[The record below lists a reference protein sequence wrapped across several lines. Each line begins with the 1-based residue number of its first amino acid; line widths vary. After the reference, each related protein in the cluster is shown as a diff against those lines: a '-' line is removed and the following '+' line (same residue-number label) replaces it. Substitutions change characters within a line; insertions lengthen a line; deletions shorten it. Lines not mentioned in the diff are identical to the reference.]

1 MSFWDNDHPT
11 HQEMYDILYNKYVP
25 GVGKCSTDEAE
36 AIRLVS
42 GVGYQLYNNGCWFGT
57 GNYHV
62 KEYMSQNICSAAD
75 DLMHMLDYLYKQSDE
90 YLEDHAWNDLSDEEK
105 EQRVEEALEWVVD
118 EAWERL
124 ADEDD
129 KKELSKRNK
138 KKAALK
144 KKEERASKKRKRSAK
159 KADKEEVKKL
169 KILYKQH
176 SGKRFRRRKNAS
188 GTILEILRQTNV
200 EQNGSKVSLPTI
212 LSDMESTHGVQQP
225 EWYTDIFKKPD
236 PPVVAEAET
245 SPMVDITQLSPEMAK
260 YAEFMIPDPE
270 RLTFAVSESEF
281 LEYTFFQKG
290 YRPMPA
296 WFHTDDKKATEIM
309 SRFNELRS
317 HYSH

>member
-11 HQEMYDILYNKYVP
+11 HQEMYDILYKKHVP
-25 GVGKCSTDEAE
+25 GVGKCYEDEAE
-36 AIRLVS
+36 VIRLVS
-42 GVGYQLYNNGCWFGT
+42 GVGYQLMNNGCWYGT

-62 KEYMSQNICSAAD
+62 KEYISQGIRSPA
-75 DLMHMLDYLYKQSDE
+75 DYLMQELDRTYNDEDFEDRQSFDSKCE
-90 YLEDHAWNDLSDEEK
+90 TIENCLAEVVDWAWN
-105 EQRVEEALEWVVD
+105 Q
-118 EAWERL
+118 L

-236 PPVVAEAET
+236 LPVVAEAET